1 MPYPALTGL
10 ARSNLLRRHS
20 ESNLLLE
27 RHVIS
32 PYGRGSTKWRSRRK
46 QWKRKRSATAPLFYI
61 ATIHHLLLKI
71 KNTAT
76 KIYLV
81 AVCNTGAD
89 DRTRTGTDVTPRDF
103 KSLASAISPHRHE
116 IKKVKTIV

>member
-1 MPYPALTGL
+1 MG
-10 ARSNLLRRHS
+10 
-20 ESNLLLE
+20 
-27 RHVIS
+27 
-32 PYGRGSTKWRSRRK
+32 
-46 QWKRKRSATAPLFYI
+46 ATAPLFYI